1 MGSSEDS
8 FGEPCG
14 QWVRRQRG
22 RRSGCPLTY
31 LFYFTVGSLRAET
44 LPVRLL

>member
-1 MGSSEDS
+1 MERRVGSRSVDS
-8 FGEPCG
+8 
-14 QWVRRQRG
+14 RG
-22 RRSGCPLTY
+22 RWSGCPLTY